1 MGKIFRQDEL
11 TELIGIYASVIA
23 RVTLI
28 GCTALAMLREIT
40 DSEAQEITNEI
51 ESATDDF
58 ISAYRK
64 KLARRGN
71 TIGKAATDKLRS
83 EINEQILSDCWV
95 LMQKVTEEIKK
106 QTGDDANGK
115 INNTLQD
122 S

>member
-11 TELIGIYASVIA
+11 TELLGIYASVIA

-51 ESATDDF
+51 ESATDEI

-64 KLARRGN
+64 KLARRGT
-71 TIGKAATDKLRS
+71 TIGKAATDRLRS
-83 EINEQILSDCWV
+83 ELNEQILSDCW
-95 LMQKVTEEIKK
+95 LMMQKVTEEIKK
-106 QTGDDANGK
+106 QTGDDVNGK